1 MAGQFK
7 ILSLDGG
14 GIRGIIPARIL
25 TTIEDKTKRPIAD
38 MFDLIAGTSTGGI
51 LATGLA
57 GSVGGNKPIRT
68 AAELLNMYVDRGSEI
83 FKRSLWKGITSV
95 GGLRDERYSAG
106 PLETVLA
113 DTLGEAELK
122 DVITNVLI
130 PSYDIEGR
138 GDYRGGGPYF
148 FKSSKAK
155 TDPDYN
161 YFLRDVARA
170 TSAAPTYFEPA
181 HIENR
186 SGTAW
191 TALIDGGVFAN
202 NPAACAYAEARK
214 LGAEPGEI
222 ILVSLGTGE
231 LQRPI
236 KYGDAKDWGII
247 EWAVPVLSVIFDG
260 VADTV
265 HYQMD
270 QLLPD
275 SAGKRCYY
283 RFDTGLDKALDDFD
297 AAHTANINAL
307 LREADDILASQAGAL
322 DEVCTMLTA

>member
-1 MAGQFK
+1 MAGRFK

-25 TTIEDKTKRPIAD
+25 TTIEDKTNRSIGD

-57 GSVGGNKPIRT
+57 GSKGGNKPICT
-68 AAELLNMYVDRGSEI
+68 ASELLNLYVNRGSEI
-83 FKRSLWKGITSV
+83 FDRSFWKGVTSL

-106 PLETVLA
+106 RLEGILQ
-113 DTLGEAELK
+113 DTLGDAELK
-122 DVITNVLI
+122 DVVTNVLI

-161 YFLRDVARA
+161 YLLRNVARA

-181 HIENR
+181 HLENVSR
-186 SGTAW
+186 SDW

-214 LGAEPGEI
+214 LGAQHDEI
-222 ILVSLGTGE
+222 VMVSLGTGE
-231 LQRPI
+231 QTRAI
-236 KYGDAKDWGII
+236 KYRDAKDWGII
-247 EWAVPVLSVIFDG
+247 EWAIPLLSVIFDG

-265 HYQMD
+265 HYQMG
-270 QLLPD
+270 QLLQD
-275 SAGKRCYY
+275 TAGQRRYY
-283 RFDTGLDKALDDFD
+283 RFDTELDKALDDFD
-297 AAHTANINAL
+297 AAHTANINEL
-307 LREADDILASQAGAL
+307 LREADDILVSQAGVL
-322 DEVCTMLTA
+322 NEVCTMLTT

>member
-1 MAGQFK
+1 MARPFK

-51 LATGLA
+51 LATGFA

-95 GGLRDERYSAG
+95 GGLRGERYSAG

-122 DVITNVLI
+122 DVITDVLI

-148 FKSSKAK
+148 FKS
-155 TDPDYN
+155 
-161 YFLRDVARA
+161 
-170 TSAAPTYFEPA
+170 
-181 HIENR
+181 
-186 SGTAW
+186 
-191 TALIDGGVFAN
+191 
-202 NPAACAYAEARK
+202 
-214 LGAEPGEI
+214 
-222 ILVSLGTGE
+222 
-231 LQRPI
+231 
-236 KYGDAKDWGII
+236 
-247 EWAVPVLSVIFDG
+247 
-260 VADTV
+260 
-265 HYQMD
+265 
-270 QLLPD
+270 
-275 SAGKRCYY
+275 
-283 RFDTGLDKALDDFD
+283 
-297 AAHTANINAL
+297 
-307 LREADDILASQAGAL
+307 
-322 DEVCTMLTA
+322 

>member
-68 AAELLNMYVDRGSEI
+68 ASELLNMYVDRGSEI
-83 FKRSLWKGITSV
+83 FKRSLWKGITSI

-122 DVITNVLI
+122 DVITNILI

-138 GDYRGGGPYF
+138 GD
-148 FKSSKAK
+148 
-155 TDPDYN
+155 
-161 YFLRDVARA
+161 
-170 TSAAPTYFEPA
+170 
-181 HIENR
+181 
-186 SGTAW
+186 
-191 TALIDGGVFAN
+191 
-202 NPAACAYAEARK
+202 
-214 LGAEPGEI
+214 
-222 ILVSLGTGE
+222 
-231 LQRPI
+231 
-236 KYGDAKDWGII
+236 
-247 EWAVPVLSVIFDG
+247 
-260 VADTV
+260 
-265 HYQMD
+265 
-270 QLLPD
+270 
-275 SAGKRCYY
+275 
-283 RFDTGLDKALDDFD
+283 
-297 AAHTANINAL
+297 
-307 LREADDILASQAGAL
+307 
-322 DEVCTMLTA
+322 